1 VGMAEPLHILWVI
14 VQFSLI
20 YTQTKIRYSL
30 YTMTGLILLFFG
42 LLLILVLIKEN
53 NIFIVN

>member
-1 VGMAEPLHILWVI
+1 
-14 VQFSLI
+14 
-20 YTQTKIRYSL
+20 L

>member
-1 VGMAEPLHILWVI
+1 
-14 VQFSLI
+14 
-20 YTQTKIRYSL
+20 L

-53 NIFIVN
+53 NIFIIN